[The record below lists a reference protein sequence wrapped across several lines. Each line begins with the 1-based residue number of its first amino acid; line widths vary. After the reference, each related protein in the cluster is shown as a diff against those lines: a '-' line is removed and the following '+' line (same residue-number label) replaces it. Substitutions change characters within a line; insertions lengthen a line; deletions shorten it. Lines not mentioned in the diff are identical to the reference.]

1 MSLLLNAKDQ
11 EICCVYRV
19 PVKLMPFS
27 HSRRHGSG
35 DSELSTAKDAALGN
49 GLWGSKG
56 LELCVYNGRDHG
68 KCQAQAEGKSGSI
81 PTCASLPLRELQ
93 PPFLLYLQ

>member
-11 EICCVYRV
+11 EICCVYPV

-27 HSRRHGSG
+27 RSKRHGSG
-35 DSELSTAKDAALGN
+35 LHSKRCSTGK
-49 GLWGSKG
+49 WPVG
-56 LELCVYNGRDHG
+56 LESWSCV
-68 KCQAQAEGKSGSI
+68 CTMAETMAKVRHRLEGESGSI
-81 PTCASLPLRELQ
+81 PTCAFLPLRELQ